1 MFTRSMLSLPALIT
15 AASCVPPGVAVRPS
29 SVAPAPHLMAE
40 LATIGPAPTIAA
52 ELPAIVPQA
61 LAPGP
66 AAAAFS
72 AQQTA
77 HDSARSLDCLT
88 AAVYHEARSETE
100 GGQRAVA
107 QVVLNR
113 VRHPAYPASVCG
125 VVYQGSNRRTG
136 CQFSF
141 TCDGSLAR
149 RRDPAAWE
157 RARGIA
163 ADALAGSVYAPVG
176 LATHYHTTA
185 IRPWWAPSL
194 KYAVTVGS
202 HIFYRWRGSWGDP
215 LAFRQAYAGEQGS
228 VAERGTAPVVQL
240 AGADQGGVR
249 VHRGVAAA
257 TAAAETETSFGV
269 RIHRGVAADAA
280 PAAGGEAAPIS

>member
-15 AASCVPPGVAVRPS
+15 AASCVPPVIAVRPS
-29 SVAPAPHLMAE
+29 PAAPSPKLTAE
-40 LATIGPAPTIAA
+40 LAAIDPAPTIAA
-52 ELPAIVPQA
+52 TLPAIVPQA

-72 AQQTA
+72 AEQTA

-157 RARGIA
+157 RARNIA
-163 ADALAGSVYAPVG
+163 ADALAGSVYGPVG
-176 LATHYHTTA
+176 LATHYHTRA

-228 VAERGTAPVVQL
+228 VAEREITPAVRL
-240 AGADQGGVR
+240 AAAEDSGVR
-249 VHRGVAAA
+249 VHRGVAAVMP
-257 TAAAETETSFGV
+257 AAETETRFGI

-280 PAAGGEAAPIS
+280 PAAGLEAASIS